1 MCNAG
6 IVSVRKRPEMA
17 LAQGGAHMKLKTI
30 SIAIALGAFSLAS
43 AAAAPAPYKTPRN
56 AFGQPDLQGNW
67 TNATITPF
75 ERDKKFGDRLAL
87 TPAEVKDLEGANAQ
101 LVADGNKP
109 TDPNAKV
116 TDLPQNCGRGFVGVD
131 CGYNSA
137 WVDPGTKI
145 INLGGVERSSIIVSP
160 TDGRLPAMT
169 KDAAARMQAR
179 IASLR
184 GARASFEN
192 PENRSLGERCILS
205 FGSSA
210 GPPMLPLLYNNNYQ
224 IVQTKDEVVIEVEMV
239 HDLRHI
245 HLSGGHPPGS
255 VKLWMGDS
263 LGHWEGDTLVVETT
277 NMRPEQNFR
286 GASLG
291 SKIMERFTRVGP
303 NQIKYSFTVDDPQI
317 YTASYT
323 GEVALNSTK
332 GPLYEYACHE
342 GNYALPGILAGAR
355 TEEKEAQAATK
366 SAARPSGAR

>member
-1 MCNAG
+1 MT
-6 IVSVRKRPEMA
+6 R
-17 LAQGGAHMKLKTI
+17 KTI
-30 SIAIALGAFSLAS
+30 SFAMAVGALTLAS
-43 AAAAPAPYKTPRN
+43 AAIAGPAPYQPPRTSD
-56 AFGQPDLQGNW
+56 GQPDLQGNW
-67 TNATITPF
+67 SNATITPF
-75 ERDKKFGDRLAL
+75 ERDKKYGSRLAL
-87 TPAEVKDLEGANAQ
+87 SPSEVKELEGANAQ

-145 INLGGVERSSIIVSP
+145 INLDGVERSSILVSP
-160 TDGRLPAMT
+160 ADGRLPPMT
-169 KDAAARMQAR
+169 KDAQARMQAR
-179 IASLR
+179 IAALR
-184 GARASFEN
+184 GARASFDN

-245 HLSGGHPPGS
+245 HLSGQHPPANI
-255 VKLWMGDS
+255 KLWMGDS
-263 LGHWEGDTLVVETT
+263 LGHWEGATLVVETT

-286 GASLG
+286 GASVG
-291 SKIMERFTRVGP
+291 SKIVERFTRVSP
-303 NQIKYSFTVDDPQI
+303 TQIKYSFTVDDPQT
-317 YTASYT
+317 YEAPYT
-323 GEVALNSTK
+323 GEVALNATK
-332 GPLYEYACHE
+332 GPIYEYACHE

-355 TEEKEAQAATK
+355 TEEKEAQTAAK
-366 SAARPSGAR
+366 NAAGAGGTSR